1 MKDKITA
8 SNLSDNRLVKRT
20 FAKIVFNNSDMLT
33 KLVGLNQGEIEKHE
47 MDLEN
52 DITAIFYY
60 YGYIGT
66 PFDDCMEYIMDCYIT
81 EINNDVLQGKLRSEI
96 CKLPYIAREDYFVGN
111 PFQVDE

>member
-1 MKDKITA
+1 MVSKITYDDGVYDIKYDENNNVIELTDSA
-8 SNLSDNRLVKRT
+8 DSNFDLS
-20 FAKIVFNNSDMLT
+20 
-33 KLVGLNQGEIEKHE
+33 IEYKPYYI
-47 MDLEN
+47 DKTYFDYYLSC
-52 DITAIFYY
+52 YY